1 MPDAA
6 VELIL
11 ASSSPRRRELLHQ
24 AGYRFKVRPPG
35 PIEDASIRRAPSAAA
50 YVESLAYL
58 KAMSAIETHGIRK
71 GLVLGADTAV
81 ELEGRIIGKPRDEDE
96 ARQILSALV
105 ATGDSTGR
113 AGSVHRVLTGLALVD
128 AGAGRSPPW
137 HGYGSCRGRQATRLG
152 KRWLAHDATTV
163 HMRPMSD
170 ADIHAYVASGEA
182 LGKAG
187 AYALQETGDRFVER
201 IEGSFTNVVGLPMEL
216 LERMLKAAG
225 HDPKDFRDV
234 D

>member
-1 MPDAA
+1 MPDTA

-35 PIEDASIRRAPSAAA
+35 PIEDTSIRRAPSAAA

-96 ARQILSALV
+96 ARQILSAL
-105 ATGDSTGR
+105 

-128 AGAGRSPPW
+128 AGTGRSRRA
-137 HGYGSCRGRQATRLG
+137 GTRRGE
-152 KRWLAHDATTV
+152 RWLAHDATAV
-163 HMRPMSD
+163 HMGPMSA

-182 LGKAG
+182 MGKAG

-225 HDPKDFRDV
+225 YDPKDFRDV
-234 D
+234 DVD

>member
-1 MPDAA
+1 MPDTA

-11 ASSSPRRRELLHQ
+11 ASSSPQRRELLHQ
-24 AGYRFKVRPPG
+24 AGYRFKVRLPG
-35 PIEDASIRRAPSAAA
+35 QIEDSSIRRAPSAAA

-81 ELEGRIIGKPRDEDE
+81 DLRGRLIGKPRDEDE
-96 ARQILSALV
+96 ARQILSAL
-105 ATGDSTGR
+105 

-128 AGAGRSPPW
+128 AGAGR
-137 HGYGSCRGRQATRLG
+137 
-152 KRWLAHDATTV
+152 RWLAHEATAV
-163 HMRPMSD
+163 HMGPMS
-170 ADIHAYVASGEA
+170 AAEIHAYVASGEA
-182 LGKAG
+182 MGKAG

-225 HDPKDFRDV
+225 YDPKDFREA
-234 D
+234 

>member
-35 PIEDASIRRAPSAAA
+35 PIENASIRRAPSAAA

-81 ELEGRIIGKPRDEDE
+81 ELEGRIIGKPCDEDE
-96 ARQILSALV
+96 ARQILSAL
-105 ATGDSTGR
+105 

-128 AGAGRSPPW
+128 AGAGRSRRACPACPV
-137 HGYGSCRGRQATRLG
+137 GVGAGTRRGE
-152 KRWLAHDATTV
+152 RWLAHDATTV
-163 HMRPMSD
+163 HMGPMS
-170 ADIHAYVASGEA
+170 AAEIHAYVTSGEA
-182 LGKAG
+182 MGKAG
-187 AYALQETGDRFVER
+187 AYAIQETGDRFVER

-225 HDPKDFRDV
+225 YDPKDFRDV

>member
-1 MPDAA
+1 MPDTA

-11 ASSSPRRRELLHQ
+11 ASNSPRRRKLLRQ

-35 PIEDASIRRAPSAAA
+35 PIEDACLRRAPSAAA

-81 ELEGRIIGKPRDEDE
+81 ELRGRLIGKPRDEDE
-96 ARQILSALV
+96 ARQILSAL
-105 ATGDSTGR
+105 

-128 AGAGRSPPW
+128 AGAGR
-137 HGYGSCRGRQATRLG
+137 RL
-152 KRWLAHDATTV
+152 LAHDATTV
-163 HMRPMSD
+163 HMGPMS
-170 ADIHAYVASGEA
+170 ADEIHAYVASGEA

-187 AYALQETGDRFVER
+187 AYALQETADRFVER

-225 HDPKDFRDV
+225 YDPRSLRD
-234 D
+234 

>member
-1 MPDAA
+1 MSDTA

-11 ASSSPRRRELLHQ
+11 ASSSPRRRELLRQ
-24 AGYRFKVRPPG
+24 AGYRFRVRPPG
-35 PIEDASIRRAPSAAA
+35 PIEDSSIRRAPNAVA

-96 ARQILSALV
+96 ARQILSAL
-105 ATGDSTGR
+105 

-128 AGAGRSPPW
+128 AGAGRS
-137 HGYGSCRGRQATRLG
+137 RRAETRLG
-152 KRWLAHDATTV
+152 ERWLAHDATAV
-163 HMRPMSD
+163 HMGPMS
-170 ADIHAYVASGEA
+170 AAEIHAYVASGEA
-182 LGKAG
+182 MGKAG
-187 AYALQETGDRFVER
+187 AYALQETGDRFVESL
-201 IEGSFTNVVGLPMEL
+201 EGSFTNVVGLPMEL

-225 HDPKDFRDV
+225 YEPRSLRD
-234 D
+234 

>member
-35 PIEDASIRRAPSAAA
+35 PIEDTSIRRAPSAAA

-81 ELEGRIIGKPRDEDE
+81 ELQGRLIGKPRDEDE
-96 ARQILSALV
+96 ARQILSAL
-105 ATGDSTGR
+105 

-128 AGAGRSPPW
+128 AGSGR
-137 HGYGSCRGRQATRLG
+137 
-152 KRWLAHDATTV
+152 RWLAHDATAV
-163 HMRPMSD
+163 HMGPMSD

-182 LGKAG
+182 MGKAG

-225 HDPKDFRDV
+225 HDPNEFREACGK
-234 D
+234 

>member
-1 MPDAA
+1 MPDTA

-11 ASSSPRRRELLHQ
+11 ASSSPRRRELLRQ

-81 ELEGRIIGKPRDEDE
+81 ELEGRVIGKPRDEDE
-96 ARQILSALV
+96 ARQILSAL
-105 ATGDSTGR
+105 
-113 AGSVHRVLTGLALVD
+113 AGSIHRVLTGLALVD
-128 AGAGRSPPW
+128 AGAGR
-137 HGYGSCRGRQATRLG
+137 
-152 KRWLAHDATTV
+152 RWLAHDATTV
-163 HMRPMSD
+163 HMGPMS
-170 ADIHAYVASGEA
+170 AAEIHAYVASGEA

-187 AYALQETGDRFVER
+187 AYALQETGDRFVES

-216 LERMLKAAG
+216 LERMLKAASY
-225 HDPKDFRDV
+225 DP
-234 D
+234 

>member
-1 MPDAA
+1 MSDAA

-35 PIEDASIRRAPSAAA
+35 PIEDSSICRAPNAVA

-81 ELEGRIIGKPRDEDE
+81 ELGGRIIGKPRDEDE
-96 ARQILSALV
+96 ARQILSAL
-105 ATGDSTGR
+105 

-128 AGAGRSPPW
+128 PGAGRSRRA
-137 HGYGSCRGRQATRLG
+137 GTRRGE
-152 KRWLAHDATTV
+152 RWLAHDATAV
-163 HMRPMSD
+163 HMGPMS
-170 ADIHAYVASGEA
+170 ADEIHAYVASGEA
-182 LGKAG
+182 MGKAG

-225 HDPKDFRDV
+225 YDPKDFRDLG
-234 D
+234 

>member
-11 ASSSPRRRELLHQ
+11 ASSSPRRRELLRQ
-24 AGYRFKVRPPG
+24 AAYRFQVRPPG
-35 PIEDASIRRAPSAAA
+35 PIEDTSIRRAPSAAA

-58 KAMSAIETHGIRK
+58 KAMSAIETHGIGK

-96 ARQILSALV
+96 ARQILSAL
-105 ATGDSTGR
+105 

-128 AGAGRSPPW
+128 AGAGR
-137 HGYGSCRGRQATRLG
+137 RL
-152 KRWLAHDATTV
+152 LAHDATAV
-163 HMRPMSD
+163 HMGPMSD
-170 ADIHAYVASGEA
+170 AEIHAYVASGEA
-182 LGKAG
+182 MGKAG

-225 HDPKDFRDV
+225 YEPRSLRD
-234 D
+234 

>member
-1 MPDAA
+1 MSDTA

-11 ASSSPRRRELLHQ
+11 ASSSPRRRELLRQ

-35 PIEDASIRRAPSAAA
+35 PIEDSSIRRAPNAVA

-96 ARQILSALV
+96 ARQILSAL
-105 ATGDSTGR
+105 

-128 AGAGRSPPW
+128 AGAGR
-137 HGYGSCRGRQATRLG
+137 
-152 KRWLAHDATTV
+152 RWLAHDATAV
-163 HMRPMSD
+163 HMGPMS
-170 ADIHAYVASGEA
+170 AAEIHAYVASGEA
-182 LGKAG
+182 MGKAG
-187 AYALQETGDRFVER
+187 AYALQETGDRFVESL
-201 IEGSFTNVVGLPMEL
+201 EGSFTNVVGLPMEL

-225 HDPKDFRDV
+225 YEPRSLRD
-234 D
+234 

>member
-1 MPDAA
+1 MSDTA

-11 ASSSPRRRELLHQ
+11 ASSSPRRRELLRQ
-24 AGYRFKVRPPG
+24 AGYRFKVRPPC
-35 PIEDASIRRAPSAAA
+35 PIEDASIRGAPSAAA

-96 ARQILSALV
+96 ARQILSAL
-105 ATGDSTGR
+105 

-128 AGAGRSPPW
+128 AGADRSRRA
-137 HGYGSCRGRQATRLG
+137 GTRRGERL
-152 KRWLAHDATTV
+152 LAHDATAV
-163 HMRPMSD
+163 HMGPMST
-170 ADIHAYVASGEA
+170 AEIHAYVASGEA
-182 LGKAG
+182 MGKAG

-225 HDPKDFRDV
+225 HDPKDFRDL

>member
-1 MPDAA
+1 MSDTA

-11 ASSSPRRRELLHQ
+11 ASSSPRRRELLRQ
-24 AGYRFKVRPPG
+24 AGYRFKVRPPC
-35 PIEDASIRRAPSAAA
+35 PIEDACLRRAPSAAA

-81 ELEGRIIGKPRDEDE
+81 ELQGRLIGKPRDEDE
-96 ARQILSALV
+96 ARQILSAL
-105 ATGDSTGR
+105 

-128 AGAGRSPPW
+128 AGAGRSRRT
-137 HGYGSCRGRQATRLG
+137 GTRRGE
-152 KRWLAHDATTV
+152 RWLAHDATTV
-163 HMRPMSD
+163 HMGPMS
-170 ADIHAYVASGEA
+170 AAEIHAYVASGEA
-182 LGKAG
+182 MGKAG
-187 AYALQETGDRFVER
+187 AYALQETGDRFVESL
-201 IEGSFTNVVGLPMEL
+201 EGSFTNVVGLPMEL

>member
-1 MPDAA
+1 MPDMA

-35 PIEDASIRRAPSAAA
+35 PIEDACLRRAPSAAA

-81 ELEGRIIGKPRDEDE
+81 ELRGRLIGKPRDEDE
-96 ARQILSALV
+96 ARQILSAL
-105 ATGDSTGR
+105 

-128 AGAGRSPPW
+128 AGAGRSRRA
-137 HGYGSCRGRQATRLG
+137 GTRRGE
-152 KRWLAHDATTV
+152 RWLAHDATTV
-163 HMRPMSD
+163 HMGPMSA

-182 LGKAG
+182 MGKAG

-225 HDPKDFRDV
+225 YDPRSLRD
-234 D
+234 

>member
-1 MPDAA
+1 MPDTA

-11 ASSSPRRRELLHQ
+11 ASNSPRRRELLRQ

-35 PIEDASIRRAPSAAA
+35 PIEDACIRRAPSAAA

-81 ELEGRIIGKPRDEDE
+81 DLRGRLIGKPRDEDE

-137 HGYGSCRGRQATRLG
+137 PAAAGRGRQATRLG
-152 KRWLAHDATTV
+152 ERWLAHDATAV
-163 HMRPMSD
+163 HMGPMSD

-182 LGKAG
+182 MGKAG

-225 HDPKDFRDV
+225 YDPKEFRDV

>member
-1 MPDAA
+1 MPDTA

-11 ASSSPRRRELLHQ
+11 ASSSPRRRELLRQ
-24 AGYRFKVRPPG
+24 AGYRFKVRAPG
-35 PIEDASIRRAPSAAA
+35 PIEDACLRRAPSAAA

-81 ELEGRIIGKPRDEDE
+81 ELRGRLIGKPRDEDE
-96 ARQILSALV
+96 ARQILSAL
-105 ATGDSTGR
+105 

-128 AGAGRSPPW
+128 AGAGRSRRA
-137 HGYGSCRGRQATRLG
+137 GTRRGE
-152 KRWLAHDATTV
+152 RWLAHDATTV
-163 HMRPMSD
+163 HMGPMSA

-182 LGKAG
+182 MGKAG

-225 HDPKDFRDV
+225 YDPRSLRD
-234 D
+234 

>member
-1 MPDAA
+1 MPDTA

-11 ASSSPRRRELLHQ
+11 ASSSPRRRELLRQ

-96 ARQILSALV
+96 ARQILSAL
-105 ATGDSTGR
+105 

-128 AGAGRSPPW
+128 AGAGR
-137 HGYGSCRGRQATRLG
+137 
-152 KRWLAHDATTV
+152 RWLAHDATTV
-163 HMRPMSD
+163 HMGPMS
-170 ADIHAYVASGEA
+170 AAEIHAYVASGEA
-182 LGKAG
+182 MGKAG

-225 HDPKDFRDV
+225 HDPNEFREA
-234 D
+234 

>member
-1 MPDAA
+1 MPDTA

-11 ASSSPRRRELLHQ
+11 ASSSPRRRELLRQ

-35 PIEDASIRRAPSAAA
+35 PIEDACIRRAPSAAA

-81 ELEGRIIGKPRDEDE
+81 ELRGRLIGKPRDEEE

-128 AGAGRSPPW
+128 AGAGQSP
-137 HGYGSCRGRQATRLG
+137 QATRRG
-152 KRWLAHDATTV
+152 ERWLAHDATAV
-163 HMRPMSD
+163 HMGPMS
-170 ADIHAYVASGEA
+170 AAEIHAYVASGEA

-225 HDPKDFRDV
+225 HDPKDFRDL

>member
-11 ASSSPRRRELLHQ
+11 ASNSPRRRELLRQ

-35 PIEDASIRRAPSAAA
+35 PIEDACIRRAPSAAA

-58 KAMSAIETHGIRK
+58 KAMSAVETHGIGK

-81 ELEGRIIGKPRDEDE
+81 ELEGRIIGKPRDEEE
-96 ARQILSALV
+96 ARQILSAL
-105 ATGDSTGR
+105 

-128 AGAGRSPPW
+128 AGAGR
-137 HGYGSCRGRQATRLG
+137 
-152 KRWLAHDATTV
+152 RWLAHDATTV
-163 HMRPMSD
+163 HMGPMSD
-170 ADIHAYVASGEA
+170 AEIRAYVASGEA
-182 LGKAG
+182 MGKAG
-187 AYALQETGDRFVER
+187 AYALQETGDRFVHR
-201 IEGSFTNVVGLPMEL
+201 IEGSFTNVVGLPLEL

-225 HDPKDFRDV
+225 YEPKDFRDV

>member
-11 ASSSPRRRELLHQ
+11 ASSSPRRRELLRQ
-24 AGYRFKVRPPG
+24 AAYRFKVRPPG
-35 PIEDASIRRAPSAAA
+35 PIEDTSIRRAPNAAA

-58 KAMSAIETHGIRK
+58 KAMSAVETHAITR

-81 ELEGRIIGKPRDEDE
+81 ELQGRLIGKPRDEDE
-96 ARQILSALV
+96 ARQILSAL
-105 ATGDSTGR
+105 
-113 AGSVHRVLTGLALVD
+113 AGSAHRVLTGLALVD
-128 AGAGRSPPW
+128 VGANR
-137 HGYGSCRGRQATRLG
+137 
-152 KRWLAHDATTV
+152 RWLAHDATAV
-163 HMRPMSD
+163 QLGPMSD
-170 ADIHAYVASGEA
+170 AEIRDYVASGEA
-182 LGKAG
+182 MGKAG

-225 HDPKDFRDV
+225 YDPRSLRD
-234 D
+234 

>member
-1 MPDAA
+1 MSDAA

-35 PIEDASIRRAPSAAA
+35 LIEDSSICRAPNAVA

-81 ELEGRIIGKPRDEDE
+81 ELGGRIIGKPRDEDE

-113 AGSVHRVLTGLALVD
+113 AGSVHRVLTGLALV
-128 AGAGRSPPW
+128 APGVGRSP
-137 HGYGSCRGRQATRLG
+137 QATRRG
-152 KRWLAHDATTV
+152 ERWLAHDATAV
-163 HMRPMSD
+163 HMGPMS
-170 ADIHAYVASGEA
+170 ADEIHAYVASGEA
-182 LGKAG
+182 MGKAG

-225 HDPKDFRDV
+225 YDPEGFRDL

>member
-1 MPDAA
+1 MPDTA

-11 ASSSPRRRELLHQ
+11 ASSSLRRRELLRQ

-96 ARQILSALV
+96 ARQILSAL
-105 ATGDSTGR
+105 

-128 AGAGRSPPW
+128 AGAGRSRRA
-137 HGYGSCRGRQATRLG
+137 GTRRGE
-152 KRWLAHDATTV
+152 RWLAHDATTV
-163 HMRPMSD
+163 HMGPMSA
-170 ADIHAYVASGEA
+170 ADIRAYVTSGEA
-182 LGKAG
+182 MGKAG
-187 AYALQETGDRFVER
+187 AYAIQETGDRFVER

-225 HDPKDFRDV
+225 YDPRSLRD
-234 D
+234 

>member
-1 MPDAA
+1 MPDTA

-11 ASSSPRRRELLHQ
+11 ASSSPRRRELLRQ
-24 AGYRFKVRPPG
+24 AGYRFKVRAPG
-35 PIEDASIRRAPSAAA
+35 PIEDSSIRRAPNAVA

-96 ARQILSALV
+96 ARQILSAL
-105 ATGDSTGR
+105 

-128 AGAGRSPPW
+128 AGAGR
-137 HGYGSCRGRQATRLG
+137 RL
-152 KRWLAHDATTV
+152 LAHDATTV
-163 HMRPMSD
+163 HMGPMG
-170 ADIHAYVASGEA
+170 AAEIHAYVASGEA
-182 LGKAG
+182 MGKAG

-225 HDPKDFRDV
+225 YDPRSLRD
-234 D
+234 

>member
-1 MPDAA
+1 MPDTA

-11 ASSSPRRRELLHQ
+11 ASSSPRRRELLRQ
-24 AGYRFKVRPPG
+24 AGYRFKVRTPG
-35 PIEDASIRRAPSAAA
+35 PIEDACIRRAPSAAA

-81 ELEGRIIGKPRDEDE
+81 ELRGRLIGKPRDEDE
-96 ARQILSALV
+96 ARQILSDL
-105 ATGDSTGR
+105 

-128 AGAGRSPPW
+128 AGAGRSRRA
-137 HGYGSCRGRQATRLG
+137 GTRRGE
-152 KRWLAHDATTV
+152 RWLAPDATTA
-163 HMRPMSD
+163 HMGPMSA

-182 LGKAG
+182 MGKAG
-187 AYALQETGDRFVER
+187 AYALQETGDRFVES

-216 LERMLKAAG
+216 LERMLKVAG
-225 HDPKDFRDV
+225 YDPKDFRDV

>member
-1 MPDAA
+1 MPDTA
-6 VELIL
+6 VGLIL
-11 ASSSPRRRELLHQ
+11 ASSSPRRRELLRQ
-24 AGYRFKVRPPG
+24 AGYRFKVRAPG
-35 PIEDASIRRAPSAAA
+35 PIEDSSIRRAPSAAA

-96 ARQILSALV
+96 ARQILSAL
-105 ATGDSTGR
+105 

-128 AGAGRSPPW
+128 AGAGRSRRA
-137 HGYGSCRGRQATRLG
+137 GTRRGE
-152 KRWLAHDATTV
+152 RWLAHDATAV
-163 HMRPMSD
+163 HMGPMSA

-182 LGKAG
+182 MGKAG

-225 HDPKDFRDV
+225 YDPRSLRD
-234 D
+234 

>member
-1 MPDAA
+1 MPDTA

-11 ASSSPRRRELLHQ
+11 ASSSPRRRELLRQ
-24 AGYRFKVRPPG
+24 AGYRFKVRTPG
-35 PIEDASIRRAPSAAA
+35 PIEDACIRRAPSAAA

-81 ELEGRIIGKPRDEDE
+81 ELQGRLIGKPRDEDE
-96 ARQILSALV
+96 ARQILSDLASS
-105 ATGDSTGR
+105 A
-113 AGSVHRVLTGLALVD
+113 HRVLTGLALVD
-128 AGAGRSPPW
+128 AGAGR
-137 HGYGSCRGRQATRLG
+137 
-152 KRWLAHDATTV
+152 RWLAHDATTV
-163 HMRPMSD
+163 HMGPMS
-170 ADIHAYVASGEA
+170 AAEIHAYVASGEA
-182 LGKAG
+182 MGKAG
-187 AYALQETGDRFVER
+187 AYALQETADRFVER

-225 HDPKDFRDV
+225 YDPKEFRDV

>member
-1 MPDAA
+1 MPDTA

-96 ARQILSALV
+96 ARQILSAL
-105 ATGDSTGR
+105 

-128 AGAGRSPPW
+128 AGAGR
-137 HGYGSCRGRQATRLG
+137 
-152 KRWLAHDATTV
+152 RWLAHDATAV
-163 HMRPMSD
+163 HMGPMDD
-170 ADIHAYVASGEA
+170 AEIRAYVASGEA
-182 LGKAG
+182 MGKAG
-187 AYALQETGDRFVER
+187 AYALQETGDRYVESL
-201 IEGSFTNVVGLPMEL
+201 EGSLTNVVGLPMEL

-225 HDPKDFRDV
+225 YDPRSLRD
-234 D
+234 

>member
-1 MPDAA
+1 MPDTA

-81 ELEGRIIGKPRDEDE
+81 ELEGRIIGKPRDEEE
-96 ARQILSALV
+96 ARQILSAL
-105 ATGDSTGR
+105 

-152 KRWLAHDATTV
+152 ERWLAHDATTV
-163 HMRPMSD
+163 HMGPMSA
-170 ADIHAYVASGEA
+170 ADIRAYVASGEA
-182 LGKAG
+182 MGKAG

-225 HDPKDFRDV
+225 YDPRSLRD
-234 D
+234 